1 MQWEQLSFLNPDFPY
16 QSQPFD
22 LPISGYGSRNSE
34 FHAFRHVRGLKFM
47 EDMLGGSG
55 AHFP

>member
-34 FHAFRHVRGLKFM
+34 CHAFRRAEELIFGRVL
-47 EDMLGGSG
+47 
-55 AHFP
+55 